1 MGMIDIY
8 FFEFP
13 KLNIDTMTLLLAF
26 SDALPIPVQVPPT
39 STLS

>member
-1 MGMIDIY
+1 MFD